1 MSRVQQKRWA
11 LLWLVA
17 LAVCAALGV
26 HQLLRGADFDTRVT
40 ALLPETAQSPQIER
54 ASTQLGAPFTDRF
67 VILLDAP
74 DQGAAADALAR
85 TLKASGAVASLG
97 YRPEDFAPQ
106 SVQKTLGPH
115 RYRLLTPALQKAI
128 DAGETQKLREASL
141 ATLVMP
147 TALDQHPIRDPF
159 ALLDRWVSE
168 RFSSRVDTSGEYTTL
183 EVEGRSRVVMTG
195 RLSGNAF
202 SPALQK
208 KLLAGLDTFQKA
220 QPGARLWRSGMVF
233 HAAEGARQ
241 ASREINTI
249 GLGSLAGV
257 LLILLLAFRSPRTI
271 ATLLLPLAAGGIFA
285 FSLTLAIFGGVH
297 LLTVAFG
304 SSLIGVAI
312 DYALHLQCARTAGGA
327 RFRLRTLLPG
337 LSLGLVTS
345 VMAYVVQAFTPM
357 PGLRQ
362 MAIFAGL
369 GLAGAWLTVVLWLP
383 LIPLR
388 AHPATE
394 RTALALWRVMAALRG
409 RLGPGAALLL
419 ALAALSLAAL
429 RLESDDS
436 LRLINTSSARLLENE
451 QLIQR
456 ELGRDT
462 GSLYLLIEAD
472 NETAFLERAESLT
485 PQLEALVQNN
495 HLGGYSSLARHVPSR
510 ARQIDNLERT
520 ERLYQRELSELYE
533 AAGLPATLY
542 PRALET
548 LEDVPFLTLDT
559 WLDSPLGES
568 DRRLWLGE
576 DAAGQVAGMITLG
589 GQVDATARARL
600 GELALSDHRL
610 TLVDRAADISSVLG
624 ELRHQIA
631 LWVAGALALVGLL
644 LSLRYRRRTW
654 RVMAPAFGAILT
666 VLTVYALAG
675 VPLNLFHQLAL
686 LLVLGIGLDAGIFLQ
701 EHPRA
706 HHAWLAITLSIIS
719 SLLAFGL
726 LAFSATPVLHHLGL
740 TALIGLAAVWVLSAL
755 VQRESADA
763 EHRYQESDHV

>member
-1 MSRVQQKRWA
+1 MPARRQKLWA
-11 LLWLVA
+11 LLWLLV
-17 LAVCAALGV
+17 LAGCAALGAQ
-26 HQLLRGADFDTRVT
+26 QLLRGADFDTRIT
-40 ALLPETAQSPQIER
+40 ALLPESAQSPQIER
-54 ASTQLGAPFTDRF
+54 ANRQLGAPFTDRF
-67 VILLDAP
+67 VMLLDAP
-74 DQGAAADALAR
+74 DRGAATAALAR
-85 TLKASGAVASLG
+85 ALEASGTVEALR
-97 YRPEDFAPQ
+97 YRPEDFNPEGVRAQ
-106 SVQKTLGPH
+106 LGPL
-115 RYRLLTPALQKAI
+115 RYRLLTPALREAI
-128 DAGETQKLREASL
+128 DAGETQGLRQAALSG
-141 ATLVMP
+141 LVMP
-147 TALDQHPIRDPF
+147 TALDQHPLRDPF
-159 ALLDRWVSE
+159 ALLDRWISE
-168 RFSSRVDTSGEYTTL
+168 RFSSRVDTGGEYLSL
-183 EVEGRSRVVMTG
+183 EVEGRPLVVVTG
-195 RLSGNAF
+195 RLAGSAF
-202 SPALQK
+202 APGLQQ
-208 KLLAGLDTFQKA
+208 KLLAALDDFRKA
-220 QPGARLWRSGMVF
+220 QPEARLWRSGMVF
-233 HAAEGARQ
+233 HAADGARQ

-271 ATLLLPLAAGGIFA
+271 ATLLMPLAVGGIFA

-312 DYALHLQCARTAGGA
+312 DYALHLQCARAAGGA

-345 VMAYVVQAFTPM
+345 LMAYVVQAFTPM

-369 GLAGAWLTVVLWLP
+369 GLVGAWLTVVLWMP

-394 RTALALWRVMAALRG
+394 RLALRLWHIMAALRG
-409 RLGPGAALLL
+409 RLGPRSVLLL
-419 ALAALSLAAL
+419 MLAALALAAL

-436 LRLINTSSARLLENE
+436 LRLINTSPARLLEDE

-462 GSLYLLIEAD
+462 GSLYLLVSAESEA
-472 NETAFLERAESLT
+472 AFLERAESLA
-485 PQLEALVQNN
+485 PQLEALVQNG

-520 ERLYQRELSELYE
+520 ERLYQRELPELYE

-548 LEDVPFLTLDT
+548 LEAVPFLTLDT
-559 WLDSPLGES
+559 WLESPLGES

-576 DAAGQVAGMITLG
+576 DDAGRFAGMITLG
-589 GQVDATARARL
+589 GQVDDTARARL
-600 GELALSDHRL
+600 SAQTRGDAHL
-610 TLVDRAADISSVLG
+610 TFVDRAADISTVLG
-624 ELRHQIA
+624 ELRQQIA

-644 LSLRYRRRTW
+644 LSLRYRRHTW
-654 RVMAPAFGAILT
+654 RVTTPAFGAILT

-675 VPLNLFHQLAL
+675 VPINLFHQLAL

-701 EHPRA
+701 ESPKA
-706 HHAWLAITLSIIS
+706 HHAWLAITLSIVS

-755 VQRESADA
+755 VHREPADTERRHQESA
-763 EHRYQESDHV
+763 HV